1 MSKIADE
8 TLFKL
13 IHDFLLIY
21 LPTQRNSSPNTIRA
35 YKTSLEMLLD
45 FIKEYNQTSLSKV
58 TFRMLDR
65 KAVSAFLTY
74 LEAEKG
80 AAFRPGTTGL
90 SVSRRFSNMLL
101 WLSLPLLYIRQNYQ
115 KSR

>member
-35 YKTSLEMLLD
+35 YQQASPFGDK
-45 FIKEYNQTSLSKV
+45 
-58 TFRMLDR
+58 
-65 KAVSAFLTY
+65 
-74 LEAEKG
+74 
-80 AAFRPGTTGL
+80 
-90 SVSRRFSNMLL
+90 
-101 WLSLPLLYIRQNYQ
+101 RQLVRGNAP
-115 KSR
+115 

>member
-45 FIKEYNQTSLSKV
+45 FIKEYNQTSLSSHPLQRAGEASRCGV
-58 TFRMLDR
+58 Q
-65 KAVSAFLTY
+65 
-74 LEAEKG
+74 AEKG
-80 AAFRPGTTGL
+80 
-90 SVSRRFSNMLL
+90 
-101 WLSLPLLYIRQNYQ
+101 
-115 KSR
+115 

>member
-45 FIKEYNQTSLSKV
+45 FIKEYN
-58 TFRMLDR
+58 
-65 KAVSAFLTY
+65 
-74 LEAEKG
+74 
-80 AAFRPGTTGL
+80 
-90 SVSRRFSNMLL
+90 
-101 WLSLPLLYIRQNYQ
+101 
-115 KSR
+115 